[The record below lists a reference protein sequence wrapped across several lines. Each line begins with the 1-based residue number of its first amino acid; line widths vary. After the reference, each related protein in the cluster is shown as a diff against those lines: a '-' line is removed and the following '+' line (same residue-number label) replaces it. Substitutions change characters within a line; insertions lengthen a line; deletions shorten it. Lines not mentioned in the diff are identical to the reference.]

1 MASNGA
7 AGGRDSGS
15 GTAGGDGSSTAGG
28 GSGGSGNHGSRRHHG
43 SRWAGGGS
51 RGGAGPAAGLGVSPM
66 AAPPCAGPPGA
77 GGEAPGE
84 ARRGHPGAGGE
95 AAGEAPM
102 AAPPGAGQPKVWAGE
117 APMAKPPGRGL
128 APMGRQGLG
137 DEVLAC
143 CVMRMTGF
151 GAAVGGGDGAATKA
165 PSRSNCAVNPAV
177 PIPEAVHKQKRA
189 PCCRRSRWSSG
200 SELSSLMPALPMLSR
215 GCNNHSC
222 NVCGAPGTLRA
233 RLR

>member
-1 MASNGA
+1 MA
-7 AGGRDSGS
+7 
-15 GTAGGDGSSTAGG
+15 T
-28 GSGGSGNHGSRRHHG
+28 
-43 SRWAGGGS
+43 
-51 RGGAGPAAGLGVSPM
+51 
-66 AAPPCAGPPGA
+66 PPGAGPPGF
-77 GGEAPGE
+77 
-84 ARRGHPGAGGE
+84 GGE

-177 PIPEAVHKQKRA
+177 PILEADDESGLRSV
-189 PCCRRSRWSSG
+189 RSRFTGPGGFWKRPRRISASSLV
-200 SELSSLMPALPMLSR
+200 SEQRPNSLKLNLSHLPPSFLTQASVLSSCVVPSTVACTFSIAAMLTILH
-215 GCNNHSC
+215 N
-222 NVCGAPGTLRA
+222 
-233 RLR
+233 